1 MSMKKPQKPT
11 EHDFWFVARIRKD
24 NTLSKLNKR
33 QKRVL
38 EKVRRWEKFTCPIEQ
53 KQWKF

>member
-1 MSMKKPQKPT
+1 MKKPQKPT